1 MSRGRPFGRRAVGA
15 AAIAC
20 AGAVAAG
27 CGGSSASALGHR
39 ACLEVS
45 ASLHRYASVGPAATG
60 SRASER
66 RAAALTPLRAA
77 LPLAALA
84 ASSDGQWQ
92 ALEATLSESSR
103 VPEFDLVSALDA
115 ECSATLSPGG

>member
-1 MSRGRPFGRRAVGA
+1 MSRGRPFRGRAVGA

-27 CGGSSASALGHR
+27 CGSSASALGHR

-45 ASLHRYASVGPAATG
+45 ASLHRYTSVGPAATG
-60 SRASER
+60 GLASER

-103 VPEFDLVSALDA
+103 VPESDLVSALEA